1 MFELFVGVLV
11 GFACGYGIREAI
23 SRRRRAVA
31 RDRMLKI
38 AEDGIQTRFS
48 RPRQKDG
55 GDKSLGTIKARY
67 GAFPRSLLVPV
78 DLFSRLVRHAAD
90 CPIPAGTRV
99 RPPPN
104 NGDCR

>member
-38 AEDGIQTRFS
+38 AEDEYR
-48 RPRQKDG
+48 RD
-55 GDKSLGTIKARY
+55 
-67 GAFPRSLLVPV
+67 FP
-78 DLFSRLVRHAAD
+78 D
-90 CPIPAGTRV
+90 RV
-99 RPPPN
+99 KRMAVIN
-104 NGDCR
+104 R